1 MERRGFLK
9 RLFGLG
15 VGAAAM
21 TVPALAKAAKGDT
34 FTIEDAFTRFDGNK
48 DMYYLKKDSLLNKEL
63 MKAIGDHYLPKEK
76 FGNYLPVWKQYVPV
90 KDEYTIEDFR
100 QLIMYMEDAR
110 NHFDYFC
117 DGQTRDGNA
126 GLVRI
131 IKDRQYDYYHID
143 LFQAYKNGQYGPKD

>member
-34 FTIEDAFTRFDGNK
+34 FTIEDAFIRLDGNK

-63 MKAIGDHYLPKEK
+63 MKAIGDHYLPKDK
-76 FGNYLPVWKQYVPV
+76 FGCYYPVYKQYVPI

-100 QLIMYMEDAR
+100 QLIMLLEDAR
-110 NHFDYFC
+110 DHFDYFC
-117 DGQTRDGNA
+117 DGQLREGEA
-126 GLVRI
+126 GLVRL
-131 IKDRQYDYYHID
+131 IKDRSGKYYKMD
-143 LFQAYKNGQYGPKD
+143 LFQAFKHGQYGPKD